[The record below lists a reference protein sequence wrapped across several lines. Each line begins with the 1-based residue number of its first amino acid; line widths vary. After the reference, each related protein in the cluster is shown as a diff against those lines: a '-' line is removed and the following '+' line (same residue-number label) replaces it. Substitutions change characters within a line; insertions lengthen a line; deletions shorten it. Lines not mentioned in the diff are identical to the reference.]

1 MTDPPDGRQERDE
14 RPSADDRDDSDDAGH
29 VEKGRHET
37 DQERYDRNWV
47 ELLQEIRV
55 TQMGTQIMTGFLLA
69 AAFQDRMRDLT
80 AFQLTVYLVL
90 VVLGVTTT
98 ALGLAPVSLHRAL
111 FRRRMKRETVE
122 LGHRILRV
130 VIAGVVLML
139 AGTAVL
145 IFDMVL
151 GTVPA
156 VSIGVA
162 VLLGAAVFYVFT
174 RRLARHQV

>member
-1 MTDPPDGRQERDE
+1 MTHPPDGRQE
-14 RPSADDRDDSDDAGH
+14 ADSQEW
-29 VEKGRHET
+29 EKGRHET
-37 DQERYDRNWV
+37 DQERYDRNWG

-69 AAFQDRMRDLT
+69 AAFQDRMADLT
-80 AFQLTVYLVL
+80 TFQRTVYLVL

-98 ALGLAPVSLHRAL
+98 ALGLAPVSLHRTL

-145 IFDMVL
+145 IFDIVA
-151 GTVPA
+151 GTVLA
-156 VSIGVA
+156 VTVGGA
-162 VLLGAAVFYVFT
+162 ALLGSLVFAM
-174 RRLARHQV
+174 LAHRVGQSSTE

>member
-1 MTDPPDGRQERDE
+1 MTDPPGDRQE
-14 RPSADDRDDSDDAGH
+14 ADSQ
-29 VEKGRHET
+29 EWENGRHET
-37 DQERYDRNWV
+37 LQERYDRNWV

-69 AAFQDRMRDLT
+69 AAFQDRMADLT
-80 AFQLTVYLVL
+80 TFQRTVYLAL

-98 ALGLAPVSLHRAL
+98 ALGLAPVSLHRTL
-111 FRRRMKRETVE
+111 FRRRMKREVVQW
-122 LGHRILRV
+122 GHHILRA

-151 GTVPA
+151 GTIPA
-156 VSIGVA
+156 VIVGA
-162 VLLGAAVFYVFT
+162 VVVLGAVTFLVLT
-174 RRLARHQV
+174 PRLVRSH